1 MQVDDLRAWYRTWYA
16 PNNATVVV
24 VGDVEPDA
32 VFALAEE
39 HFGPLGAE
47 RIAPPKPRAE
57 PEQRGERRLV
67 VKAPAKEPYLL
78 IGYKVPVLADAGQD
92 WEPYA
97 LEMLA
102 SVLDGGASSRFSSEL
117 VRGERV
123 AAAAGAGYS
132 AFTRLPGLF
141 RLSGTPA
148 DGRTVEEL
156 EAALLAQI
164 ERVQVELVDPE
175 ELARIRTQLI
185 AAKVYEKDSVFYQA
199 LQLGQLETV
208 GLGWELVD
216 EYVERLSA
224 VTPEQIRIVARKY
237 LVEEVRTVARLDPQP
252 LDDNESTRTAALAPP
267 LSAPSAGG
275 NHHAH

>member
-1 MQVDDLRAWYRTWYA
+1 
-16 PNNATVVV
+16 
-24 VGDVEPDA
+24 
-32 VFALAEE
+32 
-39 HFGPLGAE
+39 
-47 RIAPPKPRAE
+47 
-57 PEQRGERRLV
+57 
-67 VKAPAKEPYLL
+67 
-78 IGYKVPVLADAGQD
+78 
-92 WEPYA
+92 
-97 LEMLA
+97 
-102 SVLDGGASSRFSSEL
+102 
-117 VRGERV
+117 
-123 AAAAGAGYS
+123 
-132 AFTRLPGLF
+132 
-141 RLSGTPA
+141 
-148 DGRTVEEL
+148 
-156 EAALLAQI
+156 
-164 ERVQVELVDPE
+164 VQVELVDPE

-275 NHHAH
+275 NHHVH